1 MPNTGPSSDE
11 VPLTQIGR
19 PELDALVA
27 REATLHGGR
36 RTLRCR
42 TVADGH
48 LRQMNYVRDLKP
60 YAIEERI
67 GPGREDA
74 APTPSE
80 ALLAALGSCLSVG
93 IHANAVARFIPIR
106 TLHLDLEADLDSTGA
121 WGVAG
126 VAPCRIGFEA
136 VRITVHIDADASHE
150 VLKELVAHVVLWSPA
165 ANTIHDPVHL
175 DVVVTR

>member
-1 MPNTGPSSDE
+1 MPNMDPSSDE
-11 VPLTQIGR
+11 APLTQIGR
-19 PELDALVA
+19 PELDAFVA
-27 REATLHGGR
+27 QETAFRGGR
-36 RTLRCR
+36 RTLHCR
-42 TVADGH
+42 TVAEGH

-67 GPGREDA
+67 GPKGDDA

-93 IHANAVARFIPIR
+93 IHANAVARSIPIR
-106 TLHLDLEADLDSTGA
+106 TLHLDLETDLDSAGV

-136 VRITVHIDADASHE
+136 VRITVHIDADAPHE